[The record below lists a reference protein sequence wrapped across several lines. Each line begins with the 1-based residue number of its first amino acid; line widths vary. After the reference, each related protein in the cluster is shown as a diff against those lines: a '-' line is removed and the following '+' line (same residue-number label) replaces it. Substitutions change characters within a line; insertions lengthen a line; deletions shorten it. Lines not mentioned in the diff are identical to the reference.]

1 MPTAGL
7 CGVRE
12 RVRNAHCRP
21 PRGQWTGE
29 KCPLQASSA
38 NHSPCG
44 QAEITSAIHIHRN
57 NLEGIFQVLS
67 SITNGDLTL
76 NHGAT
81 LFSHAVIHKIGVIRP
96 PLLSRLGGHG
106 DLERSCRREQ
116 RCAGPSVAPPRDA
129 PHSPSPCRPSS
140 SQGRRLP
147 LLLCRT
153 PANRWAERFHIR
165 QSQDGSDPISRVK
178 KLSCPNS
185 N

>member
-1 MPTAGL
+1 MPTAGHR
-7 CGVRE
+7 GVRE
-12 RVRNAHCRP
+12 QVRNAHCRP
-21 PRGQWTGE
+21 PGGQRTGE

-44 QAEITSAIHIHRN
+44 QAEITSGIHIHRN

-81 LFSHAVIHKIGVIRP
+81 LFLHAVIHKIGVIRP

-116 RCAGPSVAPPRDA
+116 RCAGSSVAPPWAA
-129 PHSPSPCRPSS
+129 PHSPSPTDLPPPRDAGSHCSFAEPQPTDGQNVFTSDSHRMGLTPS
-140 SQGRRLP
+140 
-147 LLLCRT
+147 
-153 PANRWAERFHIR
+153 H
-165 QSQDGSDPISRVK
+165 V
-178 KLSCPNS
+178 
-185 N
+185 

>member
-7 CGVRE
+7 RGVRE
-12 RVRNAHCRP
+12 RVRNAPCRP
-21 PRGQWTGE
+21 LWGQRTGE

-67 SITNGDLTL
+67 SITNGDVTL

-81 LFSHAVIHKIGVIRP
+81 LFPHAVIHKIGVIRL
-96 PLLSRLGGHG
+96 PLLCRLGGHG

-116 RCAGPSVAPPRDA
+116 RCAGPSVAPPRAA
-129 PHSPSPCRPSS
+129 PHSPSPADLPPPRDAGSHHCSFAEPQPTDGQNVFTSDSHRMGLTPS
-140 SQGRRLP
+140 
-147 LLLCRT
+147 
-153 PANRWAERFHIR
+153 H
-165 QSQDGSDPISRVK
+165 V
-178 KLSCPNS
+178 
-185 N
+185 

>member
-1 MPTAGL
+1 M
-7 CGVRE
+7 
-12 RVRNAHCRP
+12 
-21 PRGQWTGE
+21 GE

-81 LFSHAVIHKIGVIRP
+81 LFPHAVIHKIGVIRP

-116 RCAGPSVAPPRDA
+116 RCAGPSVAPPQDA
-129 PHSPSPCRPSS
+129 PHST
-140 SQGRRLP
+140 LP
-147 LLLCRT
+147 LQTFLLPGT
-153 PANRWAERFHIR
+153 PAPTAPLQNP
-165 QSQDGSDPISRVK
+165 SQQMGRTFSHQTVTGWV
-178 KLSCPNS
+178 
-185 N
+185 